1 MGKKSKI
8 GQNKRFRHVMIG
20 KAALYLV
27 ESALLAHVKLFPKGK
42 ECYVLKLYIVV
53 KLYILTCSK
62 GLFSVRGCSVT
73 VSFFLGKLPQ
83 FYSRSSLVNLLDL
96 L

>member
-1 MGKKSKI
+1 
-8 GQNKRFRHVMIG
+8 MIG

-42 ECYVLKLYIVV
+42 ECYVLKLYIV

-62 GLFSVRGCSVT
+62 GLFSNGF
-73 VSFFLGKLPQ
+73 FFLGKLPQ

>member
-1 MGKKSKI
+1 M
-8 GQNKRFRHVMIG
+8 MIG

-62 GLFSVRGCSVT
+62 GLFSNGF
-73 VSFFLGKLPQ
+73 FFLGKLPQ